1 MPDAGAEEA
10 ADPIRVVIVDDHEM
24 FTESV
29 SQLLQAEPG
38 IEVVGIAPTMA
49 EGVALVEVL
58 RPTIA
63 LVDFRLPDGQGT
75 DAATSI
81 RAVSDTT
88 RTLIITGSTAEP
100 VVVAAIK
107 AGCYGVITKDKAF
120 AVLVE
125 AIRQVAAGESYVD
138 PLVLAEVARVGTSA
152 AGLGVNLTKREREI
166 LQHLAQGQSN
176 HVIGETL
183 FVSRH
188 TVRNH
193 VQNILTK
200 LGVHSKLEAVFVARQ
215 EGLLDD
221 QS

>member
-1 MPDAGAEEA
+1 MSDAGAET

-29 SQLLQAEPG
+29 SQLLQHEAG

-49 EGVALVEVL
+49 EGVALVEVQH
-58 RPTIA
+58 PTVA

-81 RAVSDTT
+81 KAVSDNT
-88 RTLIITGSTAEP
+88 RTLIITGSTEES
-100 VVVAAIK
+100 VVAAAIK

-120 AVLVE
+120 SMLVD
-125 AIRQVAAGESYVD
+125 AIRLVATGESYVD
-138 PLVLAEVARVGTSA
+138 PHIMAAVVTRHGGPSVGVGA
-152 AGLGVNLTKREREI
+152 NLTKREREI
-166 LQHLAQGQSN
+166 LQHLAHGKSN
-176 HVIGETL
+176 QAIGVEL
-183 FVSRH
+183 YVSRH

-200 LGVHSKLEAVFVARQ
+200 LRVHSKLEAVFVARQ
-215 EGLLDD
+215 AGLLDE
-221 QS
+221 QG